1 MTRSGCPHPRTCVI
15 LTREVSPTVCL
26 GGCHDPLCPCRHR
39 ARRTLMN
46 RCVEVTTTRRE
57 HGDVPGWVFITIMTA
72 AIAMAIWTLLGTTT
86 MVKTAINSVTAP

>member
-1 MTRSGCPHPRTCVI
+1 MTRCA
-15 LTREVSPTVCL
+15 LAA
-26 GGCHDPLCPCRHR
+26 DR

-57 HGDVPGWVFITIMTA
+57 RGDVPGWVFITIMTA
-72 AIAMAIWTLLGTTT
+72 AIAMAIWTFAGDQLLT